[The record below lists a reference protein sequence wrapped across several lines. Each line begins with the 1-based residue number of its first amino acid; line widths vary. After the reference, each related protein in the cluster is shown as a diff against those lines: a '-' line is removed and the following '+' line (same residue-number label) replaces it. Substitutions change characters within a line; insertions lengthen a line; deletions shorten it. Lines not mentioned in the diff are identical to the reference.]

1 VLYYGPVTLKASST
15 PELKKCQLELL
26 DYCFRYQKSHI
37 GSAFSTLPALHKIYS
52 NLRDK
57 DRVILSNGH
66 AASALYV
73 VLSNFYGLD
82 LDWLF
87 ENMGDHP
94 KRDENL
100 GIHCSTGSL
109 GMGISVAV
117 GMAIASRDS
126 TIHCL
131 ISDGECAEGVVWES
145 LAFAQSH
152 HLDNLK
158 VYVILNGWSA
168 YDAVNVTYLSTR
180 LRAFLPS
187 ISIIEVSN
195 DFLELPKLRA
205 HYEKL
210 SEVTYKVVRKQLES

>member
-1 VLYYGPVTLKASST
+1 VRPKDSPYPD
-15 PELKKCQLELL
+15 LKKCQLELL

-37 GSAFSTLPALHKIYS
+37 GSAFSTLPTLHKIYS
-52 NLRDK
+52 VLKEGDK
-57 DRVILSNGH
+57 VILSNGH

-73 VLSNFYGLD
+73 VLSNFYGLN
-82 LDWLF
+82 LEWLF

-94 KRDENL
+94 KRDESL

-126 TIHCL
+126 TIHCI

-152 HLDNLK
+152 NLDNLK
-158 VYVILNGWSA
+158 IYVIINGWSA
-168 YDAVNVTYLSTR
+168 YDAIDVTYLSAR
-180 LRAFLPS
+180 LRAFHNL
-187 ISIIEVSN
+187 ISIIEVNN

-210 SEVTYKVVRKQLES
+210 SETTYKIVRKQLES